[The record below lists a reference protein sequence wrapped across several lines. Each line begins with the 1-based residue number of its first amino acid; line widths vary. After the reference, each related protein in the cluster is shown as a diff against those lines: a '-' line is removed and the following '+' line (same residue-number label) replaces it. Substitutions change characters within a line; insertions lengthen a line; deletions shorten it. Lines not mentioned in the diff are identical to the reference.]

1 MKRFFALTAAAFLA
15 AFFMGKA
22 HANIGCTTEN
32 PHNYL
37 TTELME
43 MPLARGISSRG
54 ALITIY
60 VSQNSWSII
69 AQIEQPDKT
78 VFCVLDIGSD
88 FQPVEI
94 KKKRNLK

>member
-1 MKRFFALTAAAFLA
+1 MRRFFALTVAVLVT

-22 HANIGCTTEN
+22 HATIGCTLED

-60 VSQNSWSII
+60 VSKNTWSII

-78 VFCVLDIGSD
+78 VFCVLDMGSD
-88 FQPVEI
+88 FQPVEV
-94 KKKRNLK
+94 KKKRN